1 MNGSCRPETS
11 TDIFE
16 RRYETAREWTVHA
29 LSFTTA
35 VLIASHYS
43 QDGVVMTVLVFI
55 GVYAIAHYVGDVI
68 WLTSVTWLL
77 LLTMLIFI
85 CTVFYAFSHFS
96 LLPALLMAL
105 FLPGIAQAYMIWDL
119 WPATSSLLH
128 PLPLL
133 CLAWLALLG
142 IWAFEPRTFRWLKS
156 AWRRCRQH
164 C

>member
-11 TDIFE
+11 TDILE

-29 LSFTTA
+29 LSFTVA
-35 VLIASHYS
+35 ALIASHYS
-43 QDGVVMTVLVFI
+43 QDGVVMTVVVFI
-55 GVYAIAHYVGDVI
+55 GGYAVTHYVGDVI
-68 WLTSVTWLL
+68 WLTSLSWLM

-85 CTVFYAFSHFS
+85 CTFTHAFSHYP
-96 LLPALLMAL
+96 LLPALLMTM
-105 FLPGIAQAYMIWDL
+105 FLPGFAQAYMIWDL

-133 CLAWLALLG
+133 CLAWLAMLG
-142 IWAFEPRTFRWLKS
+142 IWAFEPGTFRWLKS
-156 AWRRCRQH
+156 AWRRRRQH